1 MDVNLFEGDYYLILM
16 IIVISSTSGIA
27 EGGRINDRID
37 LLAKLVKN
45 NAFQDKNILDIG
57 KHSCTKT
64 HKFFNLALTWQI

>member
-45 NAFQDKNILDIG
+45 NAFQDKNIQDIG
-57 KHSCTKT
+57 KYSCTKT
-64 HKFFNLALTWQI
+64 HRFFNLALT